1 MKRWLLI
8 LALLLLA
15 VLSFILLW
23 AYRQPGLLLDFA
35 NIRYCMPASLTRLG

>member
-1 MKRWLLI
+1 MKRWPLI

-15 VLSFILLW
+15 ALSVVLLW

-35 NIRYCMPASLTRLG
+35 NIRYCASGLVTYSG